1 MWDMGICHVGDP
13 VWCGMRDI
21 LKYHWDVGTLW
32 ECRGVAFGMGGG
44 GGGHFRSWKG
54 TCWGHGA
61 VTPQVTVVSDG
72 DEVGAARA
80 RGDVE
85 KADVVDGESRPQS
98 CGAGGGSLTP
108 NLWGCHPLGL

>member
-1 MWDMGICHVGDP
+1 MGWHLG
-13 VWCGMRDI
+13 WG
-21 LKYHWDVGTLW
+21 
-32 ECRGVAFGMGGG
+32 A
-44 GGGHFRSWKG
+44 GGGHFRAWKG